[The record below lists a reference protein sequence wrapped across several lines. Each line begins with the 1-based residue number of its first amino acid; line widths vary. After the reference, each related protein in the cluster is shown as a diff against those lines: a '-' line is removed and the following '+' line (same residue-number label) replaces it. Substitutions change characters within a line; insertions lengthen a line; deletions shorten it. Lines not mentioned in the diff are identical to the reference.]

1 MMLLFLFL
9 ILNFSAGDDCSLD
22 SPLATGHY
30 FAGTK
35 SNFPFPSW

>member
-1 MMLLFLFL
+1 MIPFLFL
-9 ILNFSAGDDCSLD
+9 ILNFSAGDDRRLI